1 MVTLNEASC
10 WKGKAVK
17 TNRVRESSL
26 VKDSNN
32 VVKTCVCE
40 GLNIKLDK
48 HHRFLVCRE
57 G

>member
-32 VVKTCVCE
+32 VVKTCVC
-40 GLNIKLDK
+40 
-48 HHRFLVCRE
+48 
-57 G
+57 